1 MWDNETQN
9 IHIVAAKEILFSSSH
24 LIEMEI
30 QWRSKNSVSG
40 ENIVISG
47 EWDHLW
53 ELMPRFII
61 KERAFSENMRCKEG
75 WFRYGRRMSALR
87 HYDAELRHL
96 ALDFQG
102 WKETRFDM
110 SGKNLSSH
118 QVRATSQQD
127 DLLRLAKFWEIRLL
141 RSHASAKCCKKR
153 QAVNRKCLR
162 RLGGIR
168 RDTWLQ
174 SAENLHQFRPSQT
187 VTSVRHYVW
196 CHFAV

>member
-1 MWDNETQN
+1 MKIWD
-9 IHIVAAKEILFSSSH
+9 ARKDDLG
-24 LIEMEI
+24 
-30 QWRSKNSVSG
+30 R
-40 ENIVISG
+40 
-47 EWDHLW
+47 
-53 ELMPRFII
+53 
-61 KERAFSENMRCKEG
+61 
-75 WFRYGRRMSALR
+75 RRMSALR

-168 RDTWLQ
+168 WDTWLQ

-196 CHFAV
+196 CHLRYNRISFCKMTINNNYFYIKRYWNMLIWFLLNFCNFIHKVHLLSGRIPRKCAKLI